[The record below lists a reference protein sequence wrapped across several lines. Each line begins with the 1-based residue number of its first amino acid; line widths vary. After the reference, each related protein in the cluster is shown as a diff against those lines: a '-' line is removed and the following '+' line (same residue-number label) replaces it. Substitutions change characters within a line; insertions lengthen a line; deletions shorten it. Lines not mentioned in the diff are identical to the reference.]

1 MFSLFLCSKPL
12 CSKESSGKIANE
24 NGYPLNFNI
33 IHIFKFSLDAA
44 LNYIRNGRGK
54 FYE

>member
-1 MFSLFLCSKPL
+1 M
-12 CSKESSGKIANE
+12 AYE

-33 IHIFKFSLDAA
+33 IHIFAYSGDAA
-44 LNYIRNGRGK
+44 INFIRNGRGN